1 VNASVNDFVN
11 DENAAVNGGVNTADK
26 MERLTK
32 WLLGVLVAIPFLI
45 SFAGL
50 KELATDMG
58 VNWPSLYPLM
68 LDGGVVIFKVLAA
81 TAALRGERNNFA
93 WGMAFALTGVSI
105 GLNIAHIGFSEVDK
119 VTENFGLAAFM
130 HGLPPLM
137 VFLAFFA
144 VITRIESQAKGER
157 AALTY
162 EGLLGKIES
171 ARATLA
177 DLGAQVTQWTAAL
190 ATAKEAH
197 DTAVTIL
204 KEEQGAAVA
213 TFKKAKEA
221 IDQRT
226 AELTAA
232 KEALEQEVATLRGE
246 AADLTA
252 QIASKRLSLTTAK
265 QKPDKA
271 ATGDDKIAALL
282 EAMRGNPDASY
293 QDLGTAVGAS
303 KGWVSNRVGE
313 LKEAGH
319 VHRNGHGWEVL
330 TK

>member
-1 VNASVNDFVN
+1 VNGLLNGDVN

-171 ARATLA
+171 ARATIT
-177 DLGAQVTQWTAAL
+177 DLGAQVAQWTAAL

-197 DTAVTIL
+197 DTAVAELAAERETAI
-204 KEEQGAAVA
+204 EQ
-213 TFKKAKEA
+213 FKALQAEIAK
-221 IDQRT
+221 RT
-226 AELTAA
+226 AVLKNDQAE
-232 KEALEQEVATLRGE
+232 LEQEVATLRGE
-246 AADLTA
+246 AAELTS

-271 ATGDDKIAALL
+271 TAGDDKTAALL
-282 EAMRGNPDASY
+282 EAMNGNPEASY
-293 QDLGTAVGAS
+293 QDLGTAVGMS
-303 KGWVSNRVGE
+303 KGWVSKQANA
-313 LKEAGH
+313 LIDAGH